1 MIGFDTNLLV
11 RFFTQDDPAQ
21 CRQTDEIMR
30 SLSAADPAWVSLAV
44 LLELV
49 WVLTW
54 IYRVDRPGIVRVLD
68 DLIDRREF
76 TIEQLDTV
84 QEALRLFRKG
94 KAEFADCMIAA
105 SARAAGCTKTVTFDR
120 IAARDAGMELIA

>member
-68 DLIDRREF
+68 DLIDRQEF
-76 TIEQLDTV
+76 TIEQP
-84 QEALRLFRKG
+84 
-94 KAEFADCMIAA
+94 
-105 SARAAGCTKTVTFDR
+105 
-120 IAARDAGMELIA
+120 